1 MKRYGILW
9 VLVMLLLTGCGG
21 DTTAQESAGAQ
32 SESGVDEEKQAQA
45 DALQVTVENNVM
57 PKDLQNLLTGN
68 LVWVEAG
75 DYCGSGYIWSMEG
88 DLLIVT
94 AAHVLEDV
102 SKGVKVRLWD
112 GYQVSVNEHFIS
124 TTSDLAFLKIDGE
137 RIPLLRKELYAT
149 APLEKSALDRVQD
162 GDTLYVM
169 GYTGNDTVCI
179 NAGTLINKWI
189 YVEDFNQYMILAQI
203 DIAHGMSGGA
213 LLDAEGYCIGIIS
226 GKSEEGEM
234 VAVPYHVITAEMFS
248 VAWS

>member
-1 MKRYGILW
+1 MF
-9 VLVMLLLTGCGG
+9 LLAGCGA
-21 DTTAQESAGAQ
+21 DRTTNDRTATNMEQTVQHETDKA
-32 SESGVDEEKQAQA
+32 EENIVRE
-45 DALQVTVENNVM
+45 DDFQVIVENNVM
-57 PKDLQNLLTGN
+57 PKELQDLLTGN

-112 GYQVSVNEHFIS
+112 GYEVSVNEHFIS

-137 RIPLLRKELYAT
+137 RIPLLRKERYAT
-149 APLEKSALDRVQD
+149 APLEKVALDKAQE
-162 GDTLYVM
+162 GDRLYVM
-169 GYTGNDTVCI
+169 GYTGSDTVCI
-179 NAGTLINKWI
+179 NEGTLINKWI
-189 YVEDFNQYMILAQI
+189 YVEDFEQYMILAQI

-226 GKSEEGEM
+226 GKSEDGEM